1 MLAEQKMGESQ
12 SESQGRLHKVSN
24 TVWNGDEFNPFVTGD
39 WAYGSK
45 VFLSLWRLAGQGGV

>member
-1 MLAEQKMGESQ
+1 MGESQ
-12 SESQGRLHKVSN
+12 RESQGRLHKVSN

-45 VFLSLWRLAGQGGV
+45 VFLNLWRLAGQGGV